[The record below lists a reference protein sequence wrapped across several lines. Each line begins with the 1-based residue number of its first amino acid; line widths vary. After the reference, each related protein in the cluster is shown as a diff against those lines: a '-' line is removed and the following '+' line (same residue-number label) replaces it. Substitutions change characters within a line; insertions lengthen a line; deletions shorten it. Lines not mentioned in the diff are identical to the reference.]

1 MDVVPV
7 DTGLKGM
14 RRLLDEPADVVV
26 INEILAD
33 DRLPEDIIGTMK
45 RDTRMTN
52 SKVVIVA
59 KDVEKAKAR
68 FGETI
73 QGVVAAPLTGANLL
87 EAVNKALEGVAVEPQ
102 NARAENYAKGASE
115 SLLVLAMGKSAI
127 GGALGSLA
135 GQLNRGDAVAVPA
148 AKALGLSGNQGQLQ
162 ALLAALAGGG
172 SVDLKVAAANSL
184 GQILGRADACPAAIS
199 EGLMGVLNSDADV
212 KIRIAAAA
220 ALGKAKL
227 DDASK
232 AKLLDS
238 MKKIGSV
245 PAAQG

>member
-1 MDVVPV
+1 
-7 DTGLKGM
+7 
-14 RRLLDEPADVVV
+14 V
-26 INEILAD
+26 I
-33 DRLPEDIIGTMK
+33 
-45 RDTRMTN
+45 
-52 SKVVIVA
+52 
-59 KDVEKAKAR
+59 
-68 FGETI
+68 
-73 QGVVAAPLTGANLL
+73 AAPLTGANLL

-115 SLLVLAMGKSAI
+115 ALLTLASGKSAI

-135 GQLNRGDAVAVPA
+135 AQLNRGDSVSVPA
-148 AKALGLSGNQGQLQ
+148 AKALGLSGNQAQLQ

-172 SVDLKVAAANSL
+172 SVDLKVAVANAI
-184 GQILGRADACPAAIS
+184 GQILGRADACPAPIS